1 VDDSVTEMD
10 GLGVSVM
17 DVELDAVSEAQ
28 AVP

>member
-17 DVELDAVSEAQ
+17 DVELDAVSEAL